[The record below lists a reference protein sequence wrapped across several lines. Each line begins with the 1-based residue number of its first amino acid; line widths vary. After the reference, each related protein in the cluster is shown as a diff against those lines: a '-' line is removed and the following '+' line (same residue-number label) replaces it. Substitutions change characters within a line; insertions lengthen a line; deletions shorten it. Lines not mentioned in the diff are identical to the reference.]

1 MTPAGVFRLA
11 WQTVT
16 APREVA
22 QLLIA
27 ARLSHEAILTAMA
40 LVVALNALAMG
51 ILQASMGAGALP
63 FVMSPVLFGALLG
76 VMLLVS
82 VMVLTGTGRMLG
94 GKGRAEDLAL
104 LLTWLQAIRLIWQ
117 AIVAVAA
124 LVSGALA
131 SILAVLGFLA
141 GIYIILNFLDVAHG
155 FDNLLRALAVLVIG
169 GLVLVMAMSLLVSL
183 MGISPNAMAI

>member
-1 MTPAGVFRLA
+1 MSPVAFVRLA

-40 LVVALNALAMG
+40 LVVALNALVMG
-51 ILQASMGAGALP
+51 ILQVSMGAGALP
-63 FVMSPVLFGALLG
+63 FVMSPVLFGALLAA
-76 VMLLVS
+76 MLVVS
-82 VMVLTGTGRMLG
+82 VMVLTGVGRMLG
-94 GKGRAEDLAL
+94 GTARAEDLAVL
-104 LLTWLQAIRLIWQ
+104 LAWLQAVRILWQ
-117 AIVAVAA
+117 VIVAVAA
-124 LVSGALA
+124 LLTPALA

-141 GIYIILNFLDVAHG
+141 GIYIFLNFLDVAHG
-155 FDNLLRALAVLVIG
+155 FGNLLRALAVLVIG

>member
-1 MTPAGVFRLA
+1 MTPAGVLRLA

-16 APREVA
+16 APRDVA

-40 LVVALNALAMG
+40 LVVALNALVMG
-51 ILQASMGAGALP
+51 VLQLGMGAGALP
-63 FVMSPVLFGALLG
+63 FVMSPVLFGALLAA
-76 VMLLVS
+76 MLMVS
-82 VMVLTGTGRMLG
+82 VMVLTGVGRLMG
-94 GKGRAEDLAL
+94 GTGRAEDLAVL
-104 LLTWLQAIRLIWQ
+104 LAWLQAVRVLWQ
-117 AIVAVAA
+117 VIVALAA
-124 LVSGALA
+124 LLAPALA

-155 FDNLLRALAVLVIG
+155 FNNLLRALAVLVIG

>member
-1 MTPAGVFRLA
+1 MTPGAVFRLA

-40 LVVALNALAMG
+40 LVVALNALVMG
-51 ILQASMGAGALP
+51 ALQAAMGAGALP
-63 FVMSPVLFGALLG
+63 FVMSPVLFGALLAA
-76 VMLLVS
+76 MLVVS

-94 GKGRAEDLAL
+94 GNGRAEDIAVLLA
-104 LLTWLQAIRLIWQ
+104 WLQAVRILWQ
-117 AIVAVAA
+117 IIVAVAA
-124 LVSGALA
+124 LLAPPLA
-131 SILAVLGFLA
+131 SILAVLGFFA

>member
-1 MTPAGVFRLA
+1 MTPAGFVRLA

-40 LVVALNALAMG
+40 LVVSLNALVMG
-51 ILQASMGAGALP
+51 ILQVSMGAGALP
-63 FVMSPVLFGALLG
+63 FVMSPVLFGALLAA
-76 VMLLVS
+76 MLVVS
-82 VMVLTGTGRMLG
+82 VMVLTGVGRMLG
-94 GKGRAEDLAL
+94 GTARAEDLAVL
-104 LLTWLQAIRLIWQ
+104 LAWLQAVRILWQ
-117 AIVAVAA
+117 VIVAVAA
-124 LVSGALA
+124 LLAPALA

-141 GIYIILNFLDVAHG
+141 GIYIFLNFLDVAHG
-155 FDNLLRALAVLVIG
+155 FGNLLRALAVLVIG

>member
-1 MTPAGVFRLA
+1 MTPAGFVRLA

-40 LVVALNALAMG
+40 LVVALNALVMG
-51 ILQASMGAGALP
+51 ILQVSMGAGALP
-63 FVMSPVLFGALLG
+63 FVMSPVLFGALLAA
-76 VMLLVS
+76 MLVVS
-82 VMVLTGTGRMLG
+82 VMVLTGVGRMLG
-94 GKGRAEDLAL
+94 GTARAEDLAVL
-104 LLTWLQAIRLIWQ
+104 LAWLQAVRILWQ
-117 AIVAVAA
+117 IVVAVAA
-124 LVSGALA
+124 LLAPALA

-141 GIYIILNFLDVAHG
+141 GIYIFLNFLDVAHG
-155 FDNLLRALAVLVIG
+155 FGNLLRALAVLVIG

>member
-1 MTPAGVFRLA
+1 MTPAGFVRLA

-40 LVVALNALAMG
+40 LVVALNALVMG
-51 ILQASMGAGALP
+51 ILQVSMGAGALP
-63 FVMSPVLFGALLG
+63 FVMSPVLFGALLAA
-76 VMLLVS
+76 MLVVS
-82 VMVLTGTGRMLG
+82 VMVLTGVGRMLG
-94 GKGRAEDLAL
+94 GTARAEDLAVL
-104 LLTWLQAIRLIWQ
+104 LAWLQAVRILWQ
-117 AIVAVAA
+117 VIVAVAA
-124 LVSGALA
+124 LLTPALA

-141 GIYIILNFLDVAHG
+141 GIYIFLNFLDVAHG
-155 FDNLLRALAVLVIG
+155 FGNLLRALAVLVIG

>member
-1 MTPAGVFRLA
+1 MSPAAFVRLA

-40 LVVALNALAMG
+40 LVVALNALVMG

-63 FVMSPVLFGALLG
+63 FVMSPVLFGALLAA
-76 VMLLVS
+76 MLVVS
-82 VMVLTGTGRMLG
+82 VMVLTGVGRMLG
-94 GKGRAEDLAL
+94 GTARAEDLAVL
-104 LLTWLQAIRLIWQ
+104 LAWLQAVRILWQ
-117 AIVAVAA
+117 VIVAVAA
-124 LVSGALA
+124 LLAPPLA

-141 GIYIILNFLDVAHG
+141 GIYIFLNFLDVAHG

-169 GLVLVMAMSLLVSL
+169 GLALVMAMSLLVSL

>member
-1 MTPAGVFRLA
+1 MTPAGFVRLA

-40 LVVALNALAMG
+40 LVVALNALVMG
-51 ILQASMGAGALP
+51 ILQVSMGAGALP
-63 FVMSPVLFGALLG
+63 FVMSPVLFGALLAA
-76 VMLLVS
+76 MLVVS
-82 VMVLTGTGRMLG
+82 VMVLTGVGRMLG
-94 GKGRAEDLAL
+94 GTARAEDLAVL
-104 LLTWLQAIRLIWQ
+104 LAWLQAVRILWQ
-117 AIVAVAA
+117 VIVAVAA
-124 LVSGALA
+124 LLTPALA

-141 GIYIILNFLDVAHG
+141 GIYIFLNFLDVAHG
-155 FDNLLRALAVLVIG
+155 FGNLLRALAVLVIG

-183 MGISPNAMAI
+183 MGMSPNAMAI